1 MRSLIVAS
9 CLTALLCA
17 PQGFAAEPAAK
28 AADTAKAFETK
39 SAETKADAS
48 VAKVADGTAAPV
60 KTPEASAPATKAS
73 DAKAVEAKAADIK
86 APEAKS
92 AEAKP
97 AEVKAPDTAAKP
109 ADAPKADE
117 NKGGTVV
124 EIKTTEGNIK
134 LELADREAPV
144 TVKNFLAYV
153 NDKFYDGTLFHR
165 VIDNFVIQGGGYVVE
180 GEKFVEK
187 PTKAPI
193 INEAKN
199 GLKNV
204 RGSIA
209 MARTKDPNSAT
220 SQFYINQVSNE
231 LLDYPGFDGHGYT
244 VFGKVIDGI
253 DVVDKIAKVKTGVRG
268 GMGDVPLADVKILS
282 VQVARPAGH

>member
-28 AADTAKAFETK
+28 AADTTKALETK
-39 SAETKADAS
+39 PAETKADSS
-48 VAKVADGTAAPV
+48 VAKAVDGTAAAS
-60 KTPEASAPATKAS
+60 KTPEASAPATKAA
-73 DAKAVEAKAADIK
+73 DAKAA
-86 APEAKS
+86 EAKS
-92 AEAKP
+92 AETKP
-97 AEVKAPDTAAKP
+97 VDVKAPETAAKP

-117 NKGGTVV
+117 TKGGTVV

-144 TVKNFLAYV
+144 TVKNFLSYV
-153 NDKFYDGTLFHR
+153 NEKFYDGTLFHR